1 MSDGGDGDSFGGG
14 DGEGGAFANSP
25 TYDPSSPVDSP
36 GGSGGGG
43 GTTPPAADDQ
53 PQAQAPQEEEAQL
66 QHAPDDTS
74 NNEAPTGDDDDGDN
88 ADVHAIWEA
97 VQDDEGRT
105 YYYNTV
111 SGESSWEAPPGFTGG
126 GVGGAASAAAAAA
139 DDDDEDGHAAQAQ
152 GESTSAPAAAAAA
165 ASEAGAEAEAE
176 GQGQPSSSADQPQ
189 RWTGYK
195 DDEGRTYYYNEAT
208 GETQWERP
216 VEGPTVVVVEEEDME
231 AEAEAEV
238 DADQKDGASS
248 ERMEEGEYVADD
260 GMEVDETRAGVEQ
273 VPEEEERKDPRQ
285 LALEEAE
292 AALTK
297 TDAVMELDCLDN
309 VAELID
315 QLGGNVGGPKAMQ
328 ALVSSNHGLTAVC
341 GLLSLWITELRTT
354 LATSTGESPSKM
366 KPSKKIGGGG
376 AGAGAGGATSSSAA
390 GSGGGSPQDQVRSIA
405 EDIVSRFAR
414 EHFSV
419 AKGDNILNLSKSEA
433 AFLEQMIENQRW
445 RRLLID
451 LSATYKDSALLTYC
465 LKSISKRGHHREIA
479 KRINQSDY
487 FGVFN
492 AMLTSELEYLGMV
505 GIDGSGSSGGS
516 GADGGDADDETPE
529 SFDGVISDLR
539 RTCTS
544 TSYTYYYTREVLRVL
559 TARAK
564 AAAEAKDGAE
574 AAIIAKAMRRWA
586 RLSEELETAMVLPD
600 ESTSA
605 GTSANTI
612 IRKRRLDIALTTS
625 ELHQRQR
632 RRMAPN
638 SSAAAPKKSIMR
650 DNLDSAVEKL
660 IRKYSMGVVI
670 DNETA
675 GALLRASYGSEK
687 QIIGDVLNAHP
698 VALSALLAY
707 LFKPGR
713 LRVRSLEMRHKCAKL
728 LALSSYSTSVA
739 LSKSGKD
746 VDAAPVEDNVDEFT
760 KTLLRGS
767 QLCEQIETMVSFIV
781 VDEVEFKEGASV
793 GRELSSLCIKNP
805 AVAQGALLWS
815 IERGSSVEFVDSAA
829 YPTLAPS
836 MLTLARIISIHH
848 PLSRPEVQ
856 KIALIFLKHS
866 PPELSFQKAQGLKEQ
881 ALRLLLWLCAQG
893 EAVRVFSAVPSAG
906 FDSALL
912 RYFMA
917 ATLQIVRPT
926 FSLPLVRSLG
936 SLLSSKPCVDALR
949 SSHFDVSGKALL
961 AKLLGNFRDAISAQ
975 GNLAS
980 CATSTDKALVA
991 SLTTLYS

>member
-1 MSDGGDGDSFGGG
+1 MYMFVTLSHTWPSVCVTSI
-14 DGEGGAFANSP
+14 AFVRNQ
-25 TYDPSSPVDSP
+25 TK
-36 GGSGGGG
+36 
-43 GTTPPAADDQ
+43 Q
-53 PQAQAPQEEEAQL
+53 
-66 QHAPDDTS
+66 
-74 NNEAPTGDDDDGDN
+74 
-88 ADVHAIWEA
+88 
-97 VQDDEGRT
+97 
-105 YYYNTV
+105 
-111 SGESSWEAPPGFTGG
+111 
-126 GVGGAASAAAAAA
+126 
-139 DDDDEDGHAAQAQ
+139 
-152 GESTSAPAAAAAA
+152 AA
-165 ASEAGAEAEAE
+165 ASILRNIFSFYTTCISDIGC
-176 GQGQPSSSADQPQ
+176 
-189 RWTGYK
+189 T
-195 DDEGRTYYYNEAT
+195 
-208 GETQWERP
+208 
-216 VEGPTVVVVEEEDME
+216 
-231 AEAEAEV
+231 
-238 DADQKDGASS
+238 
-248 ERMEEGEYVADD
+248 
-260 GMEVDETRAGVEQ
+260 
-273 VPEEEERKDPRQ
+273 
-285 LALEEAE
+285 
-292 AALTK
+292 
-297 TDAVMELDCLDN
+297 DCLDN

-328 ALVSSNHGLTAVC
+328 ALISSNHGLTAVC
-341 GLLSLWITELRTT
+341 GLLSLWIVELRTT
-354 LATSTGESPSKM
+354 LATSTGESPSKL
-366 KPSKKIGGGG
+366 KPTKQIGGGG
-376 AGAGAGGATSSSAA
+376 AGGGATSASAGA
-390 GSGGGSPQDQVRSIA
+390 TGGSSPQDQVRSIA
-405 EDIVSRFAR
+405 EDIVSRFVR

-487 FGVFN
+487 FGVFH

-505 GIDGSGSSGGS
+505 GIA
-516 GADGGDADDETPE
+516 GADGEEADDETPE
-529 SFDGVISDLR
+529 SFEGVVSDLR

-574 AAIIAKAMRRWA
+574 AAAIAKAMRRWA

-605 GTSANTI
+605 GTSTNAI

-632 RRMAPN
+632 RRMVPN
-638 SSAAAPKKSIMR
+638 SSAVAPKKSVMR

-675 GALLRASYGSEK
+675 EALLRASYGSEK

-713 LRVRSLEMRHKCAKL
+713 LRVRSLELRHKCAKL
-728 LALSSYSTSVA
+728 LALSSYSSSVA
-739 LSKSGKD
+739 LSKSGTD
-746 VDAAPVEDNVDEFT
+746 TDAAPVEDNIDEFT

-815 IERGSSVEFVDSAA
+815 IERGSNVEFVDSAA

-836 MLTLARIISIHH
+836 MLSLSRIISIHH

-856 KIALIFLKHS
+856 KISLIFLKHS

-881 ALRLLLWLCAQG
+881 ALRLLIRLCAQG
-893 EAVRVFSAVPSAG
+893 EAVRVFSAVTSAG

-917 ATLQIVRPT
+917 AMLQIVRPT

-936 SLLSSKPCVDALR
+936 SLLSSKQCVGALK
-949 SSHFDVSGKALL
+949 SSHFDASGKALL
-961 AKLLGNFRDAISAQ
+961 AKLLGNFRGAISE

-980 CATSTDKALVA
+980 FATATDKALVA

>member
-1 MSDGGDGDSFGGG
+1 MLSDC
-14 DGEGGAFANSP
+14 A
-25 TYDPSSPVDSP
+25 
-36 GGSGGGG
+36 
-43 GTTPPAADDQ
+43 
-53 PQAQAPQEEEAQL
+53 
-66 QHAPDDTS
+66 
-74 NNEAPTGDDDDGDN
+74 
-88 ADVHAIWEA
+88 
-97 VQDDEGRT
+97 
-105 YYYNTV
+105 
-111 SGESSWEAPPGFTGG
+111 
-126 GVGGAASAAAAAA
+126 
-139 DDDDEDGHAAQAQ
+139 
-152 GESTSAPAAAAAA
+152 
-165 ASEAGAEAEAE
+165 
-176 GQGQPSSSADQPQ
+176 
-189 RWTGYK
+189 
-195 DDEGRTYYYNEAT
+195 
-208 GETQWERP
+208 
-216 VEGPTVVVVEEEDME
+216 
-231 AEAEAEV
+231 
-238 DADQKDGASS
+238 
-248 ERMEEGEYVADD
+248 
-260 GMEVDETRAGVEQ
+260 
-273 VPEEEERKDPRQ
+273 
-285 LALEEAE
+285 
-292 AALTK
+292 
-297 TDAVMELDCLDN
+297 DCLDN

-328 ALVSSNHGLTAVC
+328 ALISSNHGLTAVC
-341 GLLSLWITELRTT
+341 GLLGLWITELRTT

-366 KPSKKIGGGG
+366 KPSTKNIGGSGAAASAVGG
-376 AGAGAGGATSSSAA
+376 
-390 GSGGGSPQDQVRSIA
+390 GGGSPQDQVRSIA

-505 GIDGSGSSGGS
+505 GIPKKGGD
-516 GADGGDADDETPE
+516 GADGEGFDDDTPE

-564 AAAEAKDGAE
+564 AAAGAKDGAE
-574 AAIIAKAMRRWA
+574 AASINKAMRRWS

-605 GTSANTI
+605 GTSTNAI

-632 RRMAPN
+632 RRVAPN
-638 SSAAAPKKSIMR
+638 SSVVAPKKSVMR

-660 IRKYSMGVVI
+660 IRKFSMGVVI

-675 GALLRASYGSEK
+675 EALLRASYGSEK
-687 QIIGDVLNAHP
+687 QIIGDILNAHP
-698 VALSALLAY
+698 VSLAALLAY

-728 LALSSYSTSVA
+728 IALASYSASVA
-739 LSKSGKD
+739 LSKSGKG
-746 VDAAPVEDNVDEFT
+746 VGEASVEDNVDEFT
-760 KTLLRGS
+760 KILLRGS

-781 VDEVEFKEGASV
+781 VDEVDFKEGASV

-815 IERGSSVEFVDSAA
+815 IERGSSLEFVDSAA

-836 MLTLARIISIHH
+836 ILSLARIISIHH

-881 ALRLLLWLCAQG
+881 ALRLLLWLCTQG
-893 EAVRVFSAVPSAG
+893 ESVRVFTAVTSAG

-912 RYFMA
+912 RYFMGA
-917 ATLQIVRPT
+917 ILQIVRPA
-926 FSLPLVRSLG
+926 FSLPLVRALG

-949 SSHFDVSGKALL
+949 SSHFDASGKALL
-961 AKLLGNFRDAISAQ
+961 AKLLGNFREAISPQ

-980 CATSTDKALVA
+980 CTTATDKALVA

>member
-1 MSDGGDGDSFGGG
+1 MYLDC
-14 DGEGGAFANSP
+14 A
-25 TYDPSSPVDSP
+25 
-36 GGSGGGG
+36 
-43 GTTPPAADDQ
+43 
-53 PQAQAPQEEEAQL
+53 
-66 QHAPDDTS
+66 
-74 NNEAPTGDDDDGDN
+74 
-88 ADVHAIWEA
+88 
-97 VQDDEGRT
+97 
-105 YYYNTV
+105 
-111 SGESSWEAPPGFTGG
+111 
-126 GVGGAASAAAAAA
+126 
-139 DDDDEDGHAAQAQ
+139 
-152 GESTSAPAAAAAA
+152 
-165 ASEAGAEAEAE
+165 
-176 GQGQPSSSADQPQ
+176 
-189 RWTGYK
+189 
-195 DDEGRTYYYNEAT
+195 
-208 GETQWERP
+208 
-216 VEGPTVVVVEEEDME
+216 
-231 AEAEAEV
+231 
-238 DADQKDGASS
+238 
-248 ERMEEGEYVADD
+248 
-260 GMEVDETRAGVEQ
+260 
-273 VPEEEERKDPRQ
+273 
-285 LALEEAE
+285 
-292 AALTK
+292 
-297 TDAVMELDCLDN
+297 DCLDN

-328 ALVSSNHGLTAVC
+328 ALISSNHGLTAVC

-366 KPSKKIGGGG
+366 KPSTKKIGGSG
-376 AGAGAGGATSSSAA
+376 AATSAA
-390 GSGGGSPQDQVRSIA
+390 HVGGGGGSPQDQVRSIA
-405 EDIVSRFAR
+405 EDVVSRFAR

-433 AFLEQMIENQRW
+433 AFLEQMIENKRW

-505 GIDGSGSSGGS
+505 GVAKKGG
-516 GADGGDADDETPE
+516 GGDGGDGEGFDDETPE

-574 AAIIAKAMRRWA
+574 AASINKAMRRWA

-605 GTSANTI
+605 GTSTNAI

-632 RRMAPN
+632 RRVAPN
-638 SSAAAPKKSIMR
+638 SSAAAPKKSVMR

-675 GALLRASYGSEK
+675 EALLRASYGSEK

-698 VALSALLAY
+698 VSLAALLAY

-728 LALSSYSTSVA
+728 IALASYSASVA
-739 LSKSGKD
+739 LSKIGKG
-746 VDAAPVEDNVDEFT
+746 VEGASVEDNVDEFT
-760 KTLLRGS
+760 KILLRGS

-781 VDEVEFKEGASV
+781 VDEVDFKEGASV

-815 IERGSSVEFVDSAA
+815 IERGSSLEFVDSAA

-836 MLTLARIISIHH
+836 ILSLARIISIHH
-848 PLSRPEVQ
+848 PLSRP
-856 KIALIFLKHS
+856 
-866 PPELSFQKAQGLKEQ
+866 
-881 ALRLLLWLCAQG
+881 
-893 EAVRVFSAVPSAG
+893 
-906 FDSALL
+906 
-912 RYFMA
+912 
-917 ATLQIVRPT
+917 
-926 FSLPLVRSLG
+926 
-936 SLLSSKPCVDALR
+936 
-949 SSHFDVSGKALL
+949 
-961 AKLLGNFRDAISAQ
+961 
-975 GNLAS
+975 
-980 CATSTDKALVA
+980 
-991 SLTTLYS
+991 

>member
-1 MSDGGDGDSFGGG
+1 MLSDC
-14 DGEGGAFANSP
+14 A
-25 TYDPSSPVDSP
+25 
-36 GGSGGGG
+36 
-43 GTTPPAADDQ
+43 
-53 PQAQAPQEEEAQL
+53 
-66 QHAPDDTS
+66 
-74 NNEAPTGDDDDGDN
+74 
-88 ADVHAIWEA
+88 
-97 VQDDEGRT
+97 
-105 YYYNTV
+105 
-111 SGESSWEAPPGFTGG
+111 
-126 GVGGAASAAAAAA
+126 
-139 DDDDEDGHAAQAQ
+139 
-152 GESTSAPAAAAAA
+152 
-165 ASEAGAEAEAE
+165 
-176 GQGQPSSSADQPQ
+176 
-189 RWTGYK
+189 
-195 DDEGRTYYYNEAT
+195 
-208 GETQWERP
+208 
-216 VEGPTVVVVEEEDME
+216 
-231 AEAEAEV
+231 
-238 DADQKDGASS
+238 
-248 ERMEEGEYVADD
+248 
-260 GMEVDETRAGVEQ
+260 
-273 VPEEEERKDPRQ
+273 
-285 LALEEAE
+285 
-292 AALTK
+292 
-297 TDAVMELDCLDN
+297 DCLDN

-328 ALVSSNHGLTAVC
+328 ALISSNHGLTAVC
-341 GLLSLWITELRTT
+341 GLLGLWITELRTT

-366 KPSKKIGGGG
+366 KPSTKNIGGSGAAASAVGG
-376 AGAGAGGATSSSAA
+376 
-390 GSGGGSPQDQVRSIA
+390 GGGSPQDQVRSIA

-505 GIDGSGSSGGS
+505 GIPKKGGD
-516 GADGGDADDETPE
+516 GADGEGFDDETPE

-564 AAAEAKDGAE
+564 AAAGAKDGAE
-574 AAIIAKAMRRWA
+574 AASINKAMRRWS

-605 GTSANTI
+605 GTSTNAI

-632 RRMAPN
+632 RRVAPN
-638 SSAAAPKKSIMR
+638 SSVVAPKKSVMR

-675 GALLRASYGSEK
+675 EALLRASYGSEK
-687 QIIGDVLNAHP
+687 QIIGDILNAHP
-698 VALSALLAY
+698 VSLAALLAY

-728 LALSSYSTSVA
+728 IALASYSASVA
-739 LSKSGKD
+739 LSKSGKG
-746 VDAAPVEDNVDEFT
+746 VREASVEDNVDEFT
-760 KTLLRGS
+760 KILLRGS

-781 VDEVEFKEGASV
+781 VDEVDFKEGASV

-815 IERGSSVEFVDSAA
+815 IERGSSLEFVDSAA

-836 MLTLARIISIHH
+836 ILSLARIISIHH

-881 ALRLLLWLCAQG
+881 ALRLLLWLCTQG
-893 EAVRVFSAVPSAG
+893 ESVRVFTAVTSAG

-912 RYFMA
+912 RYFMGA
-917 ATLQIVRPT
+917 ILQIVRPA
-926 FSLPLVRSLG
+926 FSLPLVRALG

-949 SSHFDVSGKALL
+949 SSHFDASGKALL
-961 AKLLGNFRDAISAQ
+961 AKLLGNFREAISPQ

-980 CATSTDKALVA
+980 CTTATDKALVA

>member
-1 MSDGGDGDSFGGG
+1 MLSDC
-14 DGEGGAFANSP
+14 A
-25 TYDPSSPVDSP
+25 
-36 GGSGGGG
+36 
-43 GTTPPAADDQ
+43 
-53 PQAQAPQEEEAQL
+53 
-66 QHAPDDTS
+66 
-74 NNEAPTGDDDDGDN
+74 
-88 ADVHAIWEA
+88 
-97 VQDDEGRT
+97 
-105 YYYNTV
+105 
-111 SGESSWEAPPGFTGG
+111 
-126 GVGGAASAAAAAA
+126 
-139 DDDDEDGHAAQAQ
+139 
-152 GESTSAPAAAAAA
+152 
-165 ASEAGAEAEAE
+165 
-176 GQGQPSSSADQPQ
+176 
-189 RWTGYK
+189 
-195 DDEGRTYYYNEAT
+195 
-208 GETQWERP
+208 
-216 VEGPTVVVVEEEDME
+216 
-231 AEAEAEV
+231 
-238 DADQKDGASS
+238 
-248 ERMEEGEYVADD
+248 
-260 GMEVDETRAGVEQ
+260 
-273 VPEEEERKDPRQ
+273 
-285 LALEEAE
+285 
-292 AALTK
+292 
-297 TDAVMELDCLDN
+297 DCLDN

-328 ALVSSNHGLTAVC
+328 ALISSNHGLTAVC
-341 GLLSLWITELRTT
+341 GLLGLWIAELRTT
-354 LATSTGESPSKM
+354 LAISTGESPSKM
-366 KPSKKIGGGG
+366 KPSTKNIGGSGAAASAVGG
-376 AGAGAGGATSSSAA
+376 
-390 GSGGGSPQDQVRSIA
+390 GGGSPQDQVRSIA

-505 GIDGSGSSGGS
+505 GIPKKGGD
-516 GADGGDADDETPE
+516 GADGEGFDDETPE

-564 AAAEAKDGAE
+564 AAAGAKDGAE
-574 AAIIAKAMRRWA
+574 AASINKAMRRWS

-605 GTSANTI
+605 GTSTNAI

-632 RRMAPN
+632 RRVAPD
-638 SSAAAPKKSIMR
+638 SSVVAPKKSVMR

-675 GALLRASYGSEK
+675 EALLRASYGSEK
-687 QIIGDVLNAHP
+687 QIIGDILNAHP
-698 VALSALLAY
+698 VSLAALLAY

-728 LALSSYSTSVA
+728 IALASYSASVA
-739 LSKSGKD
+739 LSKCGKG
-746 VDAAPVEDNVDEFT
+746 VGEASVKDNVDEFT
-760 KTLLRGS
+760 KILLRGS

-781 VDEVEFKEGASV
+781 VDEVDFKEGASV

-815 IERGSSVEFVDSAA
+815 IERGSSLEFVDSAA

-836 MLTLARIISIHH
+836 ILSLARIISIHH

-881 ALRLLLWLCAQG
+881 ALRLLLWLCTQG
-893 EAVRVFSAVPSAG
+893 ESVRVFTAVTSAG

-912 RYFMA
+912 RYFMGA
-917 ATLQIVRPT
+917 ILQIVRPA
-926 FSLPLVRSLG
+926 FSLPLVRALG

-949 SSHFDVSGKALL
+949 SSHFDASGKALL
-961 AKLLGNFRDAISAQ
+961 AKLLGNFREAISPQ

-980 CATSTDKALVA
+980 CTTATDKALVA

>member
-1 MSDGGDGDSFGGG
+1 MR
-14 DGEGGAFANSP
+14 
-25 TYDPSSPVDSP
+25 
-36 GGSGGGG
+36 
-43 GTTPPAADDQ
+43 
-53 PQAQAPQEEEAQL
+53 
-66 QHAPDDTS
+66 S
-74 NNEAPTGDDDDGDN
+74 NCA
-88 ADVHAIWEA
+88 
-97 VQDDEGRT
+97 
-105 YYYNTV
+105 
-111 SGESSWEAPPGFTGG
+111 
-126 GVGGAASAAAAAA
+126 
-139 DDDDEDGHAAQAQ
+139 
-152 GESTSAPAAAAAA
+152 
-165 ASEAGAEAEAE
+165 
-176 GQGQPSSSADQPQ
+176 
-189 RWTGYK
+189 
-195 DDEGRTYYYNEAT
+195 
-208 GETQWERP
+208 
-216 VEGPTVVVVEEEDME
+216 
-231 AEAEAEV
+231 
-238 DADQKDGASS
+238 
-248 ERMEEGEYVADD
+248 
-260 GMEVDETRAGVEQ
+260 
-273 VPEEEERKDPRQ
+273 
-285 LALEEAE
+285 
-292 AALTK
+292 
-297 TDAVMELDCLDN
+297 DCLDN

-328 ALVSSNHGLTAVC
+328 ALISSNHGLTAVC

-366 KPSKKIGGGG
+366 KPSTKTIGGSG
-376 AGAGAGGATSSSAA
+376 AATSAVV
-390 GSGGGSPQDQVRSIA
+390 GGGGGGSPQDQVRSIA
-405 EDIVSRFAR
+405 EDVVSRFAR

-505 GIDGSGSSGGS
+505 GLGIAKKGSGG
-516 GADGGDADDETPE
+516 DGGDGEGFDDETPE

-574 AAIIAKAMRRWA
+574 AASISKAMRRWA

-605 GTSANTI
+605 GTSTNAI

-625 ELHQRQR
+625 QLHQRQR
-632 RRMAPN
+632 RRVAPN
-638 SSAAAPKKSIMR
+638 SSAAAPKKSVMR

-675 GALLRASYGSEK
+675 EALLRASYGSEK

-698 VALSALLAY
+698 VSLAALLAY

-728 LALSSYSTSVA
+728 IALASYSASVA
-739 LSKSGKD
+739 LSKNGKD
-746 VDAAPVEDNVDEFT
+746 GEGASVEDNVDEFT
-760 KTLLRGS
+760 KILLRGS

-781 VDEVEFKEGASV
+781 VDEVDFKEGASV

-815 IERGSSVEFVDSAA
+815 IERGSSLEFVDSAA

-836 MLTLARIISIHH
+836 ILSLARIISIHH

-881 ALRLLLWLCAQG
+881 ALRLLLWLCTQG
-893 EAVRVFSAVPSAG
+893 ESVRVFTAVASAG

-912 RYFMA
+912 RYFMGA
-917 ATLQIVRPT
+917 ILQIVRPA

-936 SLLSSKPCVDALR
+936 SLLSAKPCVDALR
-949 SSHFDVSGKALL
+949 SSHFDASGKALL
-961 AKLLGNFRDAISAQ
+961 AKLLGNFREAISPQ

-980 CATSTDKALVA
+980 CATATDKALVA

>member
-1 MSDGGDGDSFGGG
+1 
-14 DGEGGAFANSP
+14 
-25 TYDPSSPVDSP
+25 
-36 GGSGGGG
+36 
-43 GTTPPAADDQ
+43 
-53 PQAQAPQEEEAQL
+53 
-66 QHAPDDTS
+66 
-74 NNEAPTGDDDDGDN
+74 
-88 ADVHAIWEA
+88 
-97 VQDDEGRT
+97 
-105 YYYNTV
+105 
-111 SGESSWEAPPGFTGG
+111 
-126 GVGGAASAAAAAA
+126 
-139 DDDDEDGHAAQAQ
+139 
-152 GESTSAPAAAAAA
+152 
-165 ASEAGAEAEAE
+165 
-176 GQGQPSSSADQPQ
+176 
-189 RWTGYK
+189 
-195 DDEGRTYYYNEAT
+195 
-208 GETQWERP
+208 
-216 VEGPTVVVVEEEDME
+216 
-231 AEAEAEV
+231 
-238 DADQKDGASS
+238 
-248 ERMEEGEYVADD
+248 
-260 GMEVDETRAGVEQ
+260 
-273 VPEEEERKDPRQ
+273 
-285 LALEEAE
+285 
-292 AALTK
+292 
-297 TDAVMELDCLDN
+297 
-309 VAELID
+309 
-315 QLGGNVGGPKAMQ
+315 MQ
-328 ALVSSNHGLTAVC
+328 ALISSNHGLTAVC

-354 LATSTGESPSKM
+354 LATSTGESPTKM
-366 KPSKKIGGGG
+366 KPGKIG
-376 AGAGAGGATSSSAA
+376 AAALATGSRSS
-390 GSGGGSPQDQVRSIA
+390 GGSPQDQVRSIA

-505 GIDGSGSSGGS
+505 GINIAKKGGH
-516 GADGGDADDETPE
+516 GGDGEGLDDETPE

-574 AAIIAKAMRRWA
+574 AATINKAMRRWA

-605 GTSANTI
+605 GTSTNAI

-632 RRMAPN
+632 RRVAPN
-638 SSAAAPKKSIMR
+638 SSAATPKKSVMR

-675 GALLRASYGSEK
+675 EALLRASYGSEK
-687 QIIGDVLNAHP
+687 RIIGDVLNAHP
-698 VALSALLAY
+698 VSLAALLAY

-728 LALSSYSTSVA
+728 IALASYSASVA
-739 LSKSGKD
+739 LSKSGKGGEG
-746 VDAAPVEDNVDEFT
+746 APIEDNVDEVT
-760 KTLLRGS
+760 KIRLRGS

-781 VDEVEFKEGASV
+781 VDEVDFKEGASV

-815 IERGSSVEFVDSAA
+815 IERGSSLEFVDSAA

-836 MLTLARIISIHH
+836 ILSLARIISIHH

-893 EAVRVFSAVPSAG
+893 ESVRVFNAVTSAG

-912 RYFMA
+912 RYFMGA
-917 ATLQIVRPT
+917 ILQIVRPA
-926 FSLPLVRSLG
+926 FSLPMVRSLG

-949 SSHFDVSGKALL
+949 SSHFDASGKALL
-961 AKLLGNFRDAISAQ
+961 AKLLGNFRDAISPQ

-980 CATSTDKALVA
+980 YATATDKALVA